1 MKAMRRRFPYW
12 LLARR
17 SVQLAVLAAF
27 MYELPG
33 LGRVVTGNLA
43 SSTWFGQIQ
52 LTDPFVALQAL
63 LAGQALG
70 AAALIGALVVAV
82 AYAAL
87 GGRIYCAWICPIN
100 LLTDL
105 AHWLR
110 TRLGVRR
117 HVPVSRHVRYG
128 VLAAAVCAS
137 AAGSTLA
144 WEIVN
149 PITLL
154 QRELMFGVSS
164 GSWLLVVLFL
174 FDLLYS
180 RRGWCGHLCP
190 RGGVL
195 CPARTVRTTAGRC
208 IRDGRTECV
217 GEGLPRAA
225 GAGADRLGAGR
236 GGEVGRVHALRRM
249 HGCQPVGRSR
259 DACPDRGPVA
269 HPACLKVQPSSFRLP
284 RIIDQW
290 PGKEQK

>member
-27 MYELPG
+27 IYELPG

-43 SSTWFGQIQ
+43 SSTWFGQLH

-190 RGGVL
+190 VGAFYALLGRFGRLQVSASGMGERS
-195 CPARTVRTTAGRC
+195 ASVR
-208 IRDGRTECV
+208 
-217 GEGLPRAA
+217 
-225 GAGADRLGAGR
+225 
-236 GGEVGRVHALRRM
+236 
-249 HGCQPVGRSR
+249 
-259 DACPDRGPVA
+259 ACPEPQVLAPIVSGQAEAVRSGECMRCG
-269 HPACLKVQPSSFRLP
+269 ACMDANPSAGLGMRVRIMARP
-284 RIIDQW
+284 RI
-290 PGKEQK
+290 PPA